1 MKHRQSVAIANEI
14 HSELWQLLPCC
25 ELPGGLLETR
35 LGVVGR
41 SLGRGGPGAP
51 TLSETMSGFGGEG
64 STAQTPS
71 ETGTNPDF
79 SVRDADSVA
88 SGSSAPGFVM
98 RPGMGGDDVGQRLS
112 SLSLRDVE
120 KTDLS
125 SPQSQNGDDD
135 DGMITVRA
143 HNKKARPPPARA
155 PRARTPAASQT
166 GEITV
171 MRVRK
176 GTPMKEVMSKYAQ
189 NKGARRRRGTGRRG
203 ARVSRARRARSWGP
217 SLVRRRARRAP
228 GRRSCHRSRRTA

>member
-1 MKHRQSVAIANEI
+1 
-14 HSELWQLLPCC
+14 
-25 ELPGGLLETR
+25 
-35 LGVVGR
+35 
-41 SLGRGGPGAP
+41 
-51 TLSETMSGFGGEG
+51 MSGFGGEG

-143 HNKKARPPPARA
+143 HNKKVRPPPARP

-203 ARVSRARRARSWGP
+203 ARVSRARRARFWGHR
-217 SLVRRRARRAP
+217 SSEELARRAP
-228 GRRSCHRSRRTA
+228 GRRFRRRSRRTA

>member
-1 MKHRQSVAIANEI
+1 M
-14 HSELWQLLPCC
+14 
-25 ELPGGLLETR
+25 
-35 LGVVGR
+35 VGR

-143 HNKKARPPPARA
+143 HNKK
-155 PRARTPAASQT
+155 T

-203 ARVSRARRARSWGP
+203 ARVSRARRARFWGHR
-217 SLVRRRARRAP
+217 SSEELARRAP

>member
-1 MKHRQSVAIANEI
+1 MI
-14 HSELWQLLPCC
+14 LWQLLAV
-25 ELPGGLLETR
+25 LVLHALLR
-35 LGVVGR
+35 RPAGLGVVGR

-143 HNKKARPPPARA
+143 HNKKVRPPPPPVPRARARPP
-155 PRARTPAASQT
+155 
-166 GEITV
+166 
-171 MRVRK
+171 
-176 GTPMKEVMSKYAQ
+176 
-189 NKGARRRRGTGRRG
+189 RR
-203 ARVSRARRARSWGP
+203 RRARSRSCECG
-217 SLVRRRARRAP
+217 RARP
-228 GRRSCHRSRRTA
+228 

>member
-1 MKHRQSVAIANEI
+1 
-14 HSELWQLLPCC
+14 
-25 ELPGGLLETR
+25 
-35 LGVVGR
+35 
-41 SLGRGGPGAP
+41 
-51 TLSETMSGFGGEG
+51 MSGFGGEG

-143 HNKKARPPPARA
+143 HNKKVRPPPARP

-203 ARVSRARRARSWGP
+203 ARVSRARRARFWGHR
-217 SLVRRRARRAP
+217 SSEELARRAP

>member
-143 HNKKARPPPARA
+143 HNKKVRPPPARA

-217 SLVRRRARRAP
+217 SLVGRTCVARP
-228 GRRSCHRSRRTA
+228 GTPSLS

>member
-1 MKHRQSVAIANEI
+1 
-14 HSELWQLLPCC
+14 
-25 ELPGGLLETR
+25 
-35 LGVVGR
+35 
-41 SLGRGGPGAP
+41 
-51 TLSETMSGFGGEG
+51 MSGFGGEG

-143 HNKKARPPPARA
+143 HNKKVRPPPARA

>member
-1 MKHRQSVAIANEI
+1 M
-14 HSELWQLLPCC
+14 
-25 ELPGGLLETR
+25 
-35 LGVVGR
+35 VGR

-143 HNKKARPPPARA
+143 HNKKVRPPPARA
-155 PRARTPAASQT
+155 PRAHARRVADGRDHGHASAEGHAHEGGHVEVRAEQGRASPA
-166 GEITV
+166 
-171 MRVRK
+171 RD
-176 GTPMKEVMSKYAQ
+176 GTP
-189 NKGARRRRGTGRRG
+189 RG
-203 ARVSRARRARSWGP
+203 ARFARAAGAVLGAIARPTTRA
-217 SLVRRRARRAP
+217 ARP
-228 GRRSCHRSRRTA
+228 GTPFLS

>member
-1 MKHRQSVAIANEI
+1 M
-14 HSELWQLLPCC
+14 
-25 ELPGGLLETR
+25 
-35 LGVVGR
+35 VGR

-143 HNKKARPPPARA
+143 HNKKVRPPPARA
-155 PRARTPAASQT
+155 PRARPLAGQ
-166 GEITV
+166 
-171 MRVRK
+171 
-176 GTPMKEVMSKYAQ
+176 
-189 NKGARRRRGTGRRG
+189 
-203 ARVSRARRARSWGP
+203 
-217 SLVRRRARRAP
+217 RAP
-228 GRRSCHRSRRTA
+228 RPGGQAARETLCGMCCWRGRLCPCGRPS